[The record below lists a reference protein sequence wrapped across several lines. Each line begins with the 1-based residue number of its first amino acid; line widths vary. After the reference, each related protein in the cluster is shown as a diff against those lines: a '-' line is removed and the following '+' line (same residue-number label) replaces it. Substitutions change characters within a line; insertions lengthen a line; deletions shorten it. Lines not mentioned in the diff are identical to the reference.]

1 MVFENFQELSMT
13 TDPAINSEN
22 YMACK
27 AKKRKK
33 RKNQKKEKRKKKE
46 REKGKRS
53 FRSIFLSLPRTSI
66 VFKEDTALSS

>member
-27 AKKRKK
+27 AKR
-33 RKNQKKEKRKKKE
+33 KKEKKKSEEGKKKKE
-46 REKGKRS
+46 RARKR
-53 FRSIFLSLPRTSI
+53 
-66 VFKEDTALSS
+66 